1 MNRTNLIEDFTL
13 MPLPAWWESPW
24 VWLGAVLVLAVFAWL
39 GSWWWRRWAGRVAP
53 VRVQPPEPDR
63 TPDFLAR
70 LAQLRA
76 RQGQLSAY
84 DLAIECSDLLRE
96 YVEWRFRMAIRFQT
110 TREFLEAA
118 ACNTDMASTQR
129 DWLGRYLRFCDLVKF
144 ARQGATSAE
153 QTNLLDSAETFLR
166 GGAPAPSPLATT
178 KTP

>member
-24 VWLGAVLVLAVFAWL
+24 VWLGAVLAFAAFAWL
-39 GSWWWRRWAGRVAP
+39 GTWCWRRWAGQAKP
-53 VRVQPPEPDR
+53 ASHQPPEPDR

-70 LAQLRA
+70 LAQLRS

-96 YVEWRFRMAIRFQT
+96 YVEWRFRLAIRFQT

-118 ACNTDMASTQR
+118 SRDTAMATTQR

-144 ARQGATSAE
+144 ARQGATPAE
-153 QTNLLDSAETFLR
+153 QINLLDSAETFLR
-166 GGAPAPSPLATT
+166 GGTSVPAQAVTT
-178 KTP
+178 NTP